1 MDIIPVLDVTK
12 GVAVHARGGH
22 REAYEPV
29 RSVLL
34 SDDCVGDPWA
44 LARAYHD
51 SLGAHACYLA
61 DLDAIRGGPVQRAV
75 IRDVGAFQ
83 TGFHGELLVDAG
95 VSAPDAALEV
105 LSCGA
110 SAVVIGLE
118 TLRSFAALRAV
129 VDAAGANRVIFSV
142 DLRLGVPMVHPDLQA
157 TLGGVPEA
165 AALMAQAVDGGAT
178 TLLLLDVGRV
188 GTGVGVDLG
197 WISAARRRH
206 PGTRLLA
213 GGGVSTRQD
222 LERMAAAGC
231 NGALVASAI
240 HAGEIHAE
248 DVAAFRD
255 RADRAQSAP
264 SVST

>member
-12 GVAVHARGGH
+12 GVAVHARGGN

-34 SDDCVGDPWA
+34 PDDAGSDPRA

-51 SLGAHACYLA
+51 DLSVTCCYLA
-61 DLDAIRGGPVQRAV
+61 DLDAIQGGPVQRSV
-75 IRDVGAFQ
+75 IVEVAAFQ

-95 VSAPDAALEV
+95 TNAPDGALEV

-110 SAVVIGLE
+110 SAVVVGLE
-118 TLRSFAALRAV
+118 TLRSFAALRAMV
-129 VDAAGANRVIFSV
+129 AAASAKRVIFSV
-142 DLRLGVPMVHPDLQA
+142 DLRLGVPMLHPELHD
-157 TLGGVPEA
+157 TLGPSPDPA
-165 AALMAQAVDGGAT
+165 TIMAHAVDAGAT

-188 GTGVGVDLG
+188 GTGRGVDLDLV
-197 WISAARRRH
+197 SAARRRH
-206 PGTRLLA
+206 PGARLLA
-213 GGGVSTRQD
+213 GGGVRTRQD
-222 LERMAAAGC
+222 LHRMADAGC
-231 NGALVASAI
+231 DGALVASAI
-240 HAGEIHAE
+240 HAGHIGAG

-255 RADRAQSAP
+255 RPRAQSAT

>member
-1 MDIIPVLDVTK
+1 MEIIPVLDVTK
-12 GVAVHARGGH
+12 GVAVHARGGN

-34 SDDCVGDPWA
+34 SDDSVGDPWA

-51 SLGAHACYLA
+51 GLSANACYLA
-61 DLDAIRGGPVQRAV
+61 DLDAIRGDPVQRAV
-75 IRDVGAFQ
+75 IRDVGALQ

-110 SAVVIGLE
+110 SAAVVGLE
-118 TLRSFAALRAV
+118 TLRSFAGLRAI
-129 VDAAGANRVIFSV
+129 VDAAGANRVVFSV
-142 DLRLGVPMVHPDLQA
+142 DLRLGVPMLHPDLRA
-157 TLGGVPEA
+157 ALRGEPEP
-165 AALMAQAVDGGAT
+165 AALMAQAVDSGAT

-188 GTGVGVDLG
+188 GTGGGVDLELV
-197 WISAARRRH
+197 SAARRRH

-213 GGGVSTRQD
+213 GGGVRTRQD

-231 NGALVASAI
+231 DGALVASAI
-240 HAGEIHAE
+240 HAGQLGAE

-255 RADRAQSAP
+255 RPGRAQSPP
-264 SVST
+264 SVSA

>member
-12 GVAVHARGGH
+12 GIAVHARGGD

-34 SDDCVGDPWA
+34 ADDCVGDPWA

-95 VSAPDAALEV
+95 VGAPDAALEV

-110 SAVVIGLE
+110 SAVVVGLE
-118 TLRSFAALRAV
+118 TLRSFAALRAI
-129 VDAAGANRVIFSV
+129 VDAAGANRVVFSV
-142 DLRLGVPMVHPDLQA
+142 DLRLGVPMLHPDLRA
-157 TLGGVPEA
+157 TLGGVPGP
-165 AALMAQAVDGGAT
+165 AALIAHAVDGGVT

-188 GTGVGVDLG
+188 GTGSGVDLDLV
-197 WISAARRRH
+197 SAARRRH
-206 PGTRLLA
+206 PGARLLA

-231 NGALVASAI
+231 DGALVATAI
-240 HAGEIHAE
+240 HAGVIGAE
-248 DVAAFRD
+248 EVAAFRD
-255 RADRAQSAP
+255 RPGRTQSAP